1 VRVTEADDG
10 GQQRSLRVRSGP
22 DRDID
27 IQYDRFT
34 SSDDAG

>member
-22 DRDID
+22 DRVD